1 MGILGRK
8 PSEKRPLQFND
19 VEAWRA
25 ASGPA
30 ACGNGSARSGDAAR
44 ALRFL
49 ILTAV
54 RKGAVIEATWEEFD
68 LDLGC

>member
-1 MGILGRK
+1 VSVRGLATVVREG
-8 PSEKRPLQFND
+8 KRP
-19 VEAWRA
+19 ER
-25 ASGPA
+25 G
-30 ACGNGSARSGDAAR
+30 CGG